1 MNDPVNFLIEYLYG
15 ELFSN
20 HTIQDDMNFDTK
32 GKYLNKYYVLYS
44 ASDIL
49 FDEISLTYNSL
60 SYLSKTPEKGSL
72 PKNTFENHP
81 LFKNHTKHYLLMQI
95 SHILVFA
102 IQQEVHLR
110 IFLNVTI
117 FAILQY
123 IYKFLHL

>member
-1 MNDPVNFLIEYLYG
+1 
-15 ELFSN
+15 
-20 HTIQDDMNFDTK
+20 MNFDTK
-32 GKYLNKYYVLYS
+32 GKYLNKYYIVILYS

-95 SHILVFA
+95 SHILVLQFNKRY
-102 IQQEVHLR
+102 ILR
-110 IFLNVTI
+110 IFLIVTI

>member
-20 HTIQDDMNFDTK
+20 HTIHDDMNFDTK
-32 GKYLNKYYVLYS
+32 GKYLNKYS

-81 LFKNHTKHYLLMQI
+81 LFKNHTKHYLLIQI

>member
-20 HTIQDDMNFDTK
+20 HTIHDDMNFDTK

-102 IQQEVHLR
+102 IQQEVHFK
-110 IFLNVTI
+110 IISHCYNI
-117 FAILQY
+117 CNFAVYL
-123 IYKFLHL
+123 